1 MKKDKEQVLKCNS
14 CDEEVDKCDECEKEF
29 GVSQPIICFA
39 DGEHHFCSE
48 ECMETFLNHKTLDAM
63 TYLDNE

>member
-1 MKKDKEQVLKCNS
+1 M
-14 CDEEVDKCDECEKEF
+14 DKCDECEKEF
-29 GVSQPIICFA
+29 GVSHPIICFA

-63 TYLDNE
+63 TYLDDA